1 MASTP
6 QGSAH
11 KLRRGVKGGVTAR
24 ATGSFMGVRE
34 TERQGEGLLGGR
46 ARERVLGVK
55 TGPLPPLARA
65 NDKGVLAQGHREGS
79 VHVYKV
85 STGLILRRYV

>member
-1 MASTP
+1 
-6 QGSAH
+6 
-11 KLRRGVKGGVTAR
+11 
-24 ATGSFMGVRE
+24 MGVRE

-55 TGPLPPLARA
+55 TGPLPALARA

-85 STGLILRRYV
+85 STGLKKMRRYV